1 MTTPI
6 PSPNYR
12 TGKICYIEIPAI
24 DIAESAQFYQQVFG
38 WQIRRRSD
46 GSIAFDDTVGEV
58 SGTWV
63 LGRPPL
69 TDPGLLVFIMVAD
82 AATTIEAII
91 AAGGTIVQPVNPD
104 EQEVYAHF
112 RDPAGNVLGIY
123 QQAGLAEIEA
133 QLEARQPIRER
144 KLCQKNSSYRSSH
157 KPTKTSWK
165 RQLWQHSAGCLKGE
179 TGGDHATLWLTWQ
192 DGKSWHVCVF
202 PGL

>member
-1 MTTPI
+1 MTTPTS
-6 PSPNYR
+6 SPNYR

-38 WQIRRRSD
+38 WRMRQRSD
-46 GSIAFDDTVGEV
+46 GSIAFDDTIGEV

-63 LGRPPL
+63 LGRPPS

-104 EQEVYAHF
+104 EHEVYAHF

-123 QQAGLAEIEA
+123 QQAGLADIEA
-133 QLEARQPIRER
+133 HLPAFNR
-144 KLCQKNSSYRSSH
+144 
-157 KPTKTSWK
+157 
-165 RQLWQHSAGCLKGE
+165 
-179 TGGDHATLWLTWQ
+179 
-192 DGKSWHVCVF
+192 
-202 PGL
+202 